1 MGNKHALRREEKA
14 KYYKKD
20 FWSKESQK
28 FVRPHFRLEKAS
40 RIANKIARGRKCDL
54 LDVGCGP
61 TTLMCLL
68 DSNISYYG
76 IDIAIRDPAPNL
88 LEVDLLENPIGFNGR
103 QFDIIMAQGIFE
115 YMGGSQ
121 AQKFTEISDLLRDGG
136 KFVVS
141 YINFDHRSREILP
154 SYSNVQSFHEF
165 RNDLAQHFSI
175 ERLFPASHN
184 WHHGQPTR
192 RLVMATQKHLNL
204 NIPLVSP
211 PLAVEY
217 FFICSRHG
225 PERRTT
231 TANSYPVIGPIQ
243 RNVEALRRQAGLLR
257 R

>member
-1 MGNKHALRREEKA
+1 MALHREDKA
-14 KYYKKD
+14 KYYKRD
-20 FWSKESQK
+20 FWSKESLK

-40 RIANKIARGRKCDL
+40 RIANKIARGRKSDL

-61 TTLMCLL
+61 ATLMYLL

-76 IDIAIRDPAPNL
+76 IDIAICDPAPNL
-88 LEVDLLENPIGFNGR
+88 LEMDLLENPIAFNGR
-103 QFDIIMAQGIFE
+103 QFDIIMAQGVFE
-115 YMGGSQ
+115 YMGGFQ
-121 AQKFTEISDLLRDGG
+121 AQKFAEISGLLRDGG
-136 KFVVS
+136 KFIVS
-141 YINFDHRSREILP
+141 YINFDHRNREILP
-154 SYSNVQSFHEF
+154 SYSNVQSFFEF
-165 RNDLAQHFSI
+165 RQDLAQHFNI

-192 RLVMATQKHLNL
+192 WLVRAPQKHLNL

-217 FFICSRHG
+217 FFICSRYG

-231 TANSYPVIGPIQ
+231 TAHSYPMIGPLQ